1 MSASHSRA
9 HDLARGDSL
18 VPAWVKQAAR
28 AILNPIVRGALA
40 VGLTA
45 NAITVLGLLIT
56 LLAAIVIGS
65 GYLLAGAAILL
76 AGSVLDAV
84 DGAIARAQGG
94 GTAFGSFLDS
104 TLDRA
109 GEAILYAGVGAFLLQ
124 AMDEPLLPVIGVMV
138 ALGGSFIVSYAHAR
152 AQGIGLEASVGLAPR
167 TERLV
172 LIIAGIVLAGL
183 GWLPGLLGAIG
194 LVAILTVVTAFQR
207 IRHVYRLTETAA
219 AAHQTPTKEAEDQ
232 RG

>member
-9 HDLARGDSL
+9 HDLTRGGSL
-18 VPAWVKQAAR
+18 VPAWVKQASR
-28 AILNPIVRGALA
+28 AVLNPIVRGALA
-40 VGLTA
+40 IGLTA
-45 NAITVLGLLIT
+45 NAITVLGLLVT
-56 LLAAIVIGS
+56 VAAAVVIGS
-65 GYLLAGAAILL
+65 GALLAGAAILL
-76 AGSVLDAV
+76 AGSALDAV
-84 DGAIARAQGG
+84 DGAIARANGG

-109 GEAILYAGVGAFLLQ
+109 SEAILYLGVAAFLLRFVTDP
-124 AMDEPLLPVIGVMV
+124 MLPVLGVMA
-138 ALGGSFIVSYAHAR
+138 ALAGSFLVSYAHAR

-172 LIIAGIVLAGL
+172 IIIAGIALAGL

-194 LVAILTVVTAFQR
+194 LVAILTVVTAIQR
-207 IRHVYRLTETAA
+207 IWHVYRSTAA
-219 AAHQTPTKEAEDQ
+219 AATAHANDITEHGDQ

>member
-9 HDLARGDSL
+9 HDLAKGDSL

-40 VGLTA
+40 IGLTA
-45 NAITVLGLLIT
+45 HAITVLGLLVT
-56 LLAAIVIGS
+56 LAAAIVIGA
-65 GYLLAGAAILL
+65 GWLLAGAAILL

-94 GTAFGSFLDS
+94 GTPFGSFLDS

-109 GEAILYAGVGAFLLQ
+109 SEAVLYAGVGAYLLRFT
-124 AMDEPLLPVIGVMV
+124 ADPLLPILGVMV
-138 ALGGSFIVSYAHAR
+138 ALGGSFVVSYAHAR

-172 LIIAGIVLAGL
+172 IIIAGIALAGL
-183 GWLPGLLGAIG
+183 GWLPGLLGAVG
-194 LVAILTVVTAFQR
+194 LVALLTVVTSYQR
-207 IRHVYRLTETAA
+207 IRHVYRLTARVASVDRSTTVENG
-219 AAHQTPTKEAEDQ
+219 DQ